1 MIELGHVRKWP
12 LLTFLKDW
20 ASTVV
25 SRCTEA
31 GEGKAGFVNHSTPFL
46 VLEHL
51 HCIWSRGTHDDR
63 GLLHGQ
69 AHRLVWL
76 VTLLLHLSRTD
87 LAPVTPA
94 FCTLEAQVCSPS
106 SRALQS
112 SFPIG

>member
-12 LLTFLKDW
+12 LLMFLKDW

-31 GEGKAGFVNHSTPFL
+31 GEGKARFVNHSTPLL

-63 GLLHGQ
+63 GPSWPSAPFGVVGDLALAPQPDRPRSCDPCLLHFGGPS
-69 AHRLVWL
+69 
-76 VTLLLHLSRTD
+76 LLTFL
-87 LAPVTPA
+87 
-94 FCTLEAQVCSPS
+94 
-106 SRALQS
+106 
-112 SFPIG
+112 